1 MKRANNLTVQ
11 QAAFRLGVTLKYIR
25 DLLYEGK
32 LPGATK
38 SGRKW
43 AIPAAAVNARL
54 KQREA
59 TNQQ

>member
-1 MKRANNLTVQ
+1 MKRANDMTVQ

-32 LPGATK
+32 LSGATK

-43 AIPAAAVNARL
+43 AIPAAAVDARL
-54 KQREA
+54 KQREG
-59 TNQQ
+59 TNHR